1 MKTDNV
7 DGCADDGPRLLFR
20 VSAVGV
26 VRLRHRQNRVVNEQ
40 LAAIRLADA
49 DADAD
54 AGRAA
59 GGAADAAVGAVG
71 R

>member
-49 DADAD
+49 DADA
-54 AGRAA
+54 GRAA